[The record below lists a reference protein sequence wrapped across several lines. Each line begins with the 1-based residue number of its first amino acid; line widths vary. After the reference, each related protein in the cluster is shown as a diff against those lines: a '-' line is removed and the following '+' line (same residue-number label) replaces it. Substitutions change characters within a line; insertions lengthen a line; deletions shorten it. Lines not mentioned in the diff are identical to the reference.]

1 MALSGWVIFVTSNVL
16 DLATR
21 AAAEDLG
28 VSGVR
33 KWSVEKKSLT
43 L

>member
-1 MALSGWVIFVTSNVL
+1 MVLRGCVIFVASNVS

-28 VSGVR
+28 VLGVR
-33 KWSVEKKSLT
+33 KWSVSRRSP
-43 L
+43 